1 MHYREQKI
9 RFVLYWLSVLVFFMG
24 LPSILSYA
32 LGYKFNPHTI
42 RFTKT
47 GLIALKSQP
56 AGAGIYLEKKLF
68 KDKTPATINELLPG
82 AYHIKV
88 ALGGYYPWV
97 TEVRVEAGKVA
108 RFEKIILFPT
118 RPDIEKVNS
127 ESSLSFW
134 LDDKRDIIYYVSEE
148 DNSIYKSELDTED
161 YRKVSDFPRQVS
173 APIKWRLAPD
183 GEELLCF
190 DLHQLLIVPLY
201 SQSAAAPAEKK
212 AFPLEVSPDTIVD
225 AFWHSD
231 SYHIIV
237 VTDKKI
243 EALEAM
249 PSSKPVNLLKLNKD
263 STCAFYDLRADI
275 LYFLDSQQAADG
287 KIYDNIYRLDL
298 STKFY
303 PFRELMKLRTN
314 GQGQKVKKNP

>member
-1 MHYREQKI
+1 MHYKEQKI
-9 RFVLYWLSVLVFFMG
+9 RFVLYWLSVLVFLMG

-32 LGYKFNPHTI
+32 LGYKFNPRTL

-56 AGAGIYLEKKLF
+56 AGASIYFEKKLF

-88 ALGGYYPWV
+88 ALEDYYPWV
-97 TEVRVEAGKVA
+97 MQVTVEAGKVA
-108 RFEKIILFPT
+108 RFEKILLFPI
-118 RPDIEKVNS
+118 RPDIEKLSN

-134 LDDKRDIIYYVSEE
+134 IDDKRDSIYYVSQE
-148 DNSIYKSELDTED
+148 DNSIYKSGLDTQD
-161 YRKVSDFPRQVS
+161 YRKVGDFPRHVS
-173 APIKWRLAPD
+173 APIKWRLSPD
-183 GEELLCF
+183 GEKLLCF
-190 DLHQLLIVPLY
+190 DLHQLLLVFLQP
-201 SQSAAAPAEKK
+201 QGTAASGETGT
-212 AFPLEVSPDTIVD
+212 FPLDVMQGAIADV
-225 AFWHSD
+225 FWHSD

-237 VTDKKI
+237 VTDKNI

-249 PSSKPVNLLKLNKD
+249 PSSKPVTLVSLNKEG
-263 STCAFYDLRADI
+263 TCAFYDARADR
-275 LYFLDSQQAADG
+275 LYFLDSQLAGDG

-298 STKFY
+298 NTRFY

-314 GQGQKVKKNP
+314 GQGQKDKKNP